1 MSASTASL
9 ASGAS
14 LLRDSASAPVVYPPY
29 TSSESRHDLG
39 IVRKIVEREGCLEA
53 LQQLLTH
60 RQQQHRGSVA
70 VTAPMVVQS
79 ILDQL
84 RSVSV
89 QIVEEIEQW
98 QQQQQLKTHA
108 PLFRWRG
115 VNYLLK
121 MTSDLDFL
129 AAASNA
135 SLLDAL
141 QLLRLTQNPF
151 LASLHLGHPALRDR
165 EPDMALQLLGD
176 WVGDVDMRRVFFA
189 SKVLLREREADARRR
204 QLHQQQQQSDR
215 DLVAKGGSAAAVVP
229 REQQQRDLSM
239 RSRPQR
245 EPSSSSGA
253 AIASGPREAA
263 MRKDLALSRELLTQ
277 AEHELDALRD
287 ELAALQARLED
298 VVLPEKR
305 RRLQNQ
311 VGGLVNELK
320 FRSGDLYQR
329 RNELKRKEAIYRG
342 TRDRR
347 PLGSLNVDQNLTE
360 SLYSPVLE
368 AALQED
374 ERVRSDLVERVSAS
388 LARSR
393 AGGGSGKRTMESTG
407 SERQPHRSSNGTPD
421 VPAPPQLQ
429 LRDGIVEQ
437 WGVQQVQRFLDALG
451 LDGGSYGAAFSAQGI
466 DGALLAQATESD
478 LEELGVAI
486 RLHRLRI
493 LQAVAAARKS

>member
-1 MSASTASL
+1 MITSASTASL
-9 ASGAS
+9 TSDAS
-14 LLRDSASAPVVYPPY
+14 LLRESASAPVIYPPY
-29 TSSESRHDLG
+29 TSSEGRHDLG

-53 LQQLLTH
+53 LQQLLNH
-60 RQQQHRGSVA
+60 RQQQRHRGFVA
-70 VTAPMVVQS
+70 STAPMVVQS
-79 ILDQL
+79 IVDQL

-98 QQQQQLKTHA
+98 QQQQQLKA
-108 PLFRWRG
+108 QSPLFRWRG

-135 SLLDAL
+135 SLLEAL

-151 LASLHLGHPALRDR
+151 LASLHLEHPALHDRD
-165 EPDMALQLLGD
+165 PDMALQLLGN

-189 SKVLLREREADARRR
+189 SKVLLHERGVDARRR
-204 QLHQQQQQSDR
+204 QLRQQQQQSDS
-215 DLVAKGGSAAAVVP
+215 DLAAKEGSQHREHGSAAAVVP
-229 REQQQRDLSM
+229 RQQQQRDLSM

-245 EPSSSSGA
+245 EPSPPSGA
-253 AIASGPREAA
+253 AIVAGPREAA

-342 TRDRR
+342 AKDRR
-347 PLGSLNVDQNLTE
+347 PLGSLNADQNPTE
-360 SLYSPVLE
+360 SLYSPLLE

-374 ERVRSDLVERVSAS
+374 ELVRSDLVERVSAS
-388 LARSR
+388 LARSK
-393 AGGGSGKRTMESTG
+393 AGGGSSKRIAESTG
-407 SERQPHRSSNGTPD
+407 SDRQSTRPSNGMPD
-421 VPAPPQLQ
+421 SPAPPQLQ
-429 LRDGIVEQ
+429 IRD
-437 WGVQQVQRFLDALG
+437 
-451 LDGGSYGAAFSAQGI
+451 
-466 DGALLAQATESD
+466 
-478 LEELGVAI
+478 
-486 RLHRLRI
+486 
-493 LQAVAAARKS
+493 